1 MNWILMYI
9 IAGILLLP
17 MLIYGLFA
25 QANIQNVFRKY
36 LAYPT
41 RSNITASELA
51 KALLLRSG
59 IKDVEVVPIKG
70 HLDDCYDPKRKVVKI
85 SVASYNLTSVAA
97 LGVAAHEV
105 GHAVQH
111 HNKSFLFRLRSAI
124 VPVVNIISKMYI
136 PLVLA
141 GSIMN
146 FMFWLP
152 TVGFWICWGS
162 VIAYGASLIFYLV
175 TLPLEFDASKRAIQ
189 MMRETESFSETELKQ
204 AKHVLNAAAQT
215 YIATSLT
222 QLIYFLRFLSYAMIF
237 SDNRR

>member
-1 MNWILMYI
+1 MNWTLLYI

-17 MLIYGLFA
+17 MFLYGLFA
-25 QANIQNVFRKY
+25 QANIQNVFRRY
-36 LAYPT
+36 LEYP
-41 RSNITASELA
+41 SKANITSSELA
-51 KALLLRSG
+51 KALLLRAD

-70 HLDDCYDPKRKVVKI
+70 LLDDCYDPKRKVIKI
-85 SVASYNLTSVAA
+85 SMQAYNLTSIAA

-111 HNKSFLFRLRSAI
+111 HNKSFLFRLRNAI
-124 VPVVNIISKMYI
+124 VPVVNLISKMYI

-141 GSIMN
+141 GSILSFT
-146 FMFWLP
+146 FMIP

-162 VIAYGASLIFYLV
+162 VIAYGASLLFYLI
-175 TLPLEFDASKRAIQ
+175 TLPLEFDASKKAIQ
-189 MMRETESFSETELKQ
+189 MMRETEAFSETELKQ
-204 AKHVLNAAAQT
+204 AKHVLSAAAQT

-237 SDNRR
+237 SDNKK